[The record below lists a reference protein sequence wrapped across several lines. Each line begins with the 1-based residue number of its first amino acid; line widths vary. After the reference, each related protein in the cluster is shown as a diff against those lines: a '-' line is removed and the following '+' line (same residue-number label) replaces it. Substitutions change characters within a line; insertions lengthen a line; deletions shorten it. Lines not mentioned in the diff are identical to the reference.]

1 MTPLLFHIVKRMT
14 RYWLILLIAMLPLW
28 SRSECLATLPALD
41 KLEAIVHAEMTAR
54 DALVTI
60 RRNAQ
65 DWKNLLLRG
74 SDAQMRQ
81 MMQSRF
87 DTQATT
93 YEVRLGELRKQMQ
106 ALGENSQRLDILD
119 SERAQLFGK
128 YRGALSTHGVST
140 LESAFRADKEAQ
152 GADIK
157 TLRTL
162 EETIEFLATKSR
174 EQFQTVRKLM
184 QTCDSQQLPRQQK

>member
-1 MTPLLFHIVKRMT
+1 MTPLSFNIVKRMT
-14 RYWLILLIAMLPLW
+14 RYWLILLLAMLLLW

-87 DTQATT
+87 DTQAAT
-93 YEVRLGELRKQMQ
+93 YELRLGELRKQMQ
-106 ALGENSQRLDILD
+106 ALGENSQRLDIWTPREL
-119 SERAQLFGK
+119 SFLENTGGLFQRMASVPLRQLFGPIK
-128 YRGALSTHGVST
+128 KPKVQISKLCALLKKPLNFWPSKVASSFRPCVS
-140 LESAFRADKEAQ
+140 
-152 GADIK
+152 
-157 TLRTL
+157 
-162 EETIEFLATKSR
+162 
-174 EQFQTVRKLM
+174 
-184 QTCDSQQLPRQQK
+184 

>member
-1 MTPLLFHIVKRMT
+1 
-14 RYWLILLIAMLPLW
+14 
-28 SRSECLATLPALD
+28 
-41 KLEAIVHAEMTAR
+41 
-54 DALVTI
+54 
-60 RRNAQ
+60 
-65 DWKNLLLRG
+65 
-74 SDAQMRQ
+74 
-81 MMQSRF
+81 MQSRF
-87 DTQATT
+87 DTQAAT

>member
-1 MTPLLFHIVKRMT
+1 MTPLSFHIVKRMT
-14 RYWLILLIAMLPLW
+14 RYWLILLLAMLPLW
-28 SRSECLATLPALD
+28 SRSECFATLPALD

-87 DTQATT
+87 DTQVAT

-119 SERAQLFGK
+119 AERVQLFGK
-128 YRGALSTHGVST
+128 YRVALSTHGVST
-140 LESAFRADKEAQ
+140 LEAAFRADKEAQ

-162 EETIEFLATKSR
+162 EETIEFLAIKSR
-174 EQFQTVRKLM
+174 EQFQTVRKLT
-184 QTCDSQQLPRQQK
+184 QSCDSQQLPRQQK

>member
-1 MTPLLFHIVKRMT
+1 MTPLSFHIVKRMT
-14 RYWLILLIAMLPLW
+14 RYWLILLMAMLPLW

-87 DTQATT
+87 DTQAAT

-119 SERAQLFGK
+119 AERTQLFGK

-140 LESAFRADKEAQ
+140 LEAAFRADKEAQ

-162 EETIEFLATKSR
+162 EETIEFLAIKSR
-174 EQFQTVRKLM
+174 EQFQTVRQSM
-184 QTCDSQQLPRQQK
+184 QSCDSQQLPRQQK

>member
-1 MTPLLFHIVKRMT
+1 MTLQSFLVFKRMP
-14 RYWLILLIAMLPLW
+14 RYSLFLLIAMMPQW
-28 SRSECLATLPALD
+28 SHSECLTALPALD
-41 KLEAIVHAEMTAR
+41 KLEVMVDAEMTAR

-81 MMQSRF
+81 IMQNRF
-87 DTQATT
+87 DTQAAT
-93 YEVRLGELRKQMQ
+93 YEVKLGELRKQMQ
-106 ALGENSQRLDILD
+106 ALGENSQQLDILE
-119 SERAQLFGK
+119 SERVQLFGK
-128 YRGALSTHGVST
+128 YRDALATHGVSS
-140 LESAFRADKEAQ
+140 LEAAFRADKEAQ

-162 EETIEFLATKSR
+162 EGTIEFLDVKSR
-174 EQFQTVRKLM
+174 MQFQTVRKLI
-184 QTCDSQQLPRQQK
+184 QTCNSQELTRQ

>member
-1 MTPLLFHIVKRMT
+1 MTPLSFHIVKRMT
-14 RYWLILLIAMLPLW
+14 RYWLILLLAMLPLW

-41 KLEAIVHAEMTAR
+41 KLEAIVQAEMTAR

-87 DTQATT
+87 DTQAAT

-119 SERAQLFGK
+119 AERVQLFGK
-128 YRGALSTHGVST
+128 YRVALSTHGVST
-140 LESAFRADKEAQ
+140 LEAAFRADKEAQ

-162 EETIEFLATKSR
+162 EETIEFLAIKSR

-184 QTCDSQQLPRQQK
+184 QSCDSQQLPRQQK

>member
-1 MTPLLFHIVKRMT
+1 MTPLSFHIVKRMS
-14 RYWLILLIAMLPLW
+14 RYWLILLMAMLPLW

-41 KLEAIVHAEMTAR
+41 KLETIVQAEMTAR

-87 DTQATT
+87 DTQAAT

-119 SERAQLFGK
+119 AERVQLFGK
-128 YRGALSTHGVST
+128 YRVALSTHGVST
-140 LESAFRADKEAQ
+140 LEAAFRADKEAQ

-157 TLRTL
+157 TLRIL
-162 EETIEFLATKSR
+162 EETIEFLAIKSR

-184 QTCDSQQLPRQQK
+184 QSCDSQQLPRQQK

>member
-1 MTPLLFHIVKRMT
+1 MTPLSFLIVKRMT
-14 RYWLILLIAMLPLW
+14 RYWIIVLMAMLPLW

-41 KLEAIVHAEMTAR
+41 KLEAIVHTEMTAR

-87 DTQATT
+87 DTQAAT

-119 SERAQLFGK
+119 AERVQLFGK
-128 YRGALSTHGVST
+128 YRVALSTHGVST
-140 LESAFRADKEAQ
+140 LEAAFRADKEAQ

-162 EETIEFLATKSR
+162 EETIEFLAIKSR

-184 QTCDSQQLPRQQK
+184 QSCDSQQLPRQQK

>member
-1 MTPLLFHIVKRMT
+1 MTPLSFHIVKQMPL
-14 RYWLILLIAMLPLW
+14 YWLILLMAMLPLW

-41 KLEAIVHAEMTAR
+41 KLETIVQAEMTSR

-81 MMQSRF
+81 TMQSRF
-87 DTQATT
+87 DTQAAT

-119 SERAQLFGK
+119 AERVQLFGK
-128 YRGALSTHGVST
+128 YRVALSTHGVST
-140 LESAFRADKEAQ
+140 LEAAFRADKEAQ

-162 EETIEFLATKSR
+162 EETIEFLAIKSR

-184 QTCDSQQLPRQQK
+184 QSCDSQQLPRQQK

>member
-1 MTPLLFHIVKRMT
+1 MTPLSFHIVKRMT
-14 RYWLILLIAMLPLW
+14 RYWLILLLAMLPLW

-87 DTQATT
+87 DTQAAT
-93 YEVRLGELRKQMQ
+93 YEVRLSELRKQMQ

-119 SERAQLFGK
+119 AERVQLFGK
-128 YRGALSTHGVST
+128 YRVALSTHGVST
-140 LESAFRADKEAQ
+140 LEAAFRADKEAQ

-162 EETIEFLATKSR
+162 EETIEFLAIKSR

-184 QTCDSQQLPRQQK
+184 QSCDSQQLPRQQK

>member
-1 MTPLLFHIVKRMT
+1 MTPLSIHIVTRMT
-14 RYWLILLIAMLPLW
+14 RYWLIMLMAILPLW
-28 SRSECLATLPALD
+28 SRSECLVTLPALD
-41 KLEAIVHAEMTAR
+41 KLEAIVYAEMTAR

-74 SDAQMRQ
+74 SDAQLRQ
-81 MMQSRF
+81 LMQNRF
-87 DTQATT
+87 DTQAAT

-128 YRGALSTHGVST
+128 YRGALSTHGVNT
-140 LESAFRADKEAQ
+140 LEAAFRADKEAQ

-162 EETIEFLATKSR
+162 EETIEFLAVKNR
-174 EQFQTVRKLM
+174 EQFQIVRQLM
-184 QTCDSQQLPRQQK
+184 QTCNSQQMQRQQK

>member
-1 MTPLLFHIVKRMT
+1 MTPLSFHIVKRMT
-14 RYWLILLIAMLPLW
+14 RYWLILLLAMLPLW

-41 KLEAIVHAEMTAR
+41 KLETIVQAEMTAR

-74 SDAQMRQ
+74 SDTQMRQ

-87 DTQATT
+87 DTQAAT

-119 SERAQLFGK
+119 AERVQLFGK
-128 YRGALSTHGVST
+128 YRVALSTHGVST
-140 LESAFRADKEAQ
+140 LEAAFRADKEAQ

-162 EETIEFLATKSR
+162 EETIEFLAIKSR

-184 QTCDSQQLPRQQK
+184 QSCDSQQLPRQQK

>member
-1 MTPLLFHIVKRMT
+1 MTPLSFHIVTRMT
-14 RYWLILLIAMLPLW
+14 RYWLIMLMAILPLW
-28 SRSECLATLPALD
+28 SRSECLVTLPALD
-41 KLEAIVHAEMTAR
+41 KLEAIVYAEMTAR

-74 SDAQMRQ
+74 SDAQLRQ
-81 MMQSRF
+81 LMQNRF
-87 DTQATT
+87 DTQAAT

-128 YRGALSTHGVST
+128 YRGALSTHGVNT
-140 LESAFRADKEAQ
+140 LEAAFRADKEAQ

-162 EETIEFLATKSR
+162 EETIEFLAVKNR
-174 EQFQTVRKLM
+174 EQFQIVRQLM
-184 QTCDSQQLPRQQK
+184 QTCNSQQMQRQQK

>member
-1 MTPLLFHIVKRMT
+1 MKLQSFLIFKRMS
-14 RYWLILLIAMLPLW
+14 RYSLILLIVMMPQW
-28 SRSECLATLPALD
+28 SHSACLTVLPALD
-41 KLEAIVHAEMTAR
+41 KLEIMVDAEMTAR

-81 MMQSRF
+81 IMQNRF
-87 DTQATT
+87 DTQAAT
-93 YEVRLGELRKQMQ
+93 YEVKLGELRKQMQ
-106 ALGENSQRLDILD
+106 ALGENSQQLDILE
-119 SERAQLFGK
+119 SERVQLFSK
-128 YRGALSTHGVST
+128 YRGALATHGVSS
-140 LESAFRADKEAQ
+140 LEAAFRADKETQ

-162 EETIEFLATKSR
+162 EETIEFLDVKSR
-174 EQFQTVRKLM
+174 KQFQAVRKLI
-184 QTCDSQQLPRQQK
+184 QTCDSQ

>member
-1 MTPLLFHIVKRMT
+1 MTPQSFHFIKGMA
-14 RYWLILLIAMLPLW
+14 RYCLILLITMTPMW
-28 SRSECLATLPALD
+28 SRSECLSTLPALD
-41 KLEAIVHAEMTAR
+41 KLESIVQAEMTAR

-74 SDAQMRQ
+74 SDAQLKQ
-81 MMQSRF
+81 LMQNRF
-87 DTQATT
+87 DTQAAT
-93 YEVRLGELRKQMQ
+93 YEVRLGELRKKMQ
-106 ALGENSQRLDILD
+106 TLGENSQRIDILE

-128 YRGALSTHGVST
+128 YREALSTHGVNT
-140 LESAFRADKEAQ
+140 LEAAFRADKEAQ

-162 EETIEFLATKSR
+162 EETIEFLAVKSR
-174 EQFQTVRKLM
+174 EQFQTLRKLM
-184 QTCDSQQLPRQQK
+184 QTCNSQQIKHQQK

>member
-1 MTPLLFHIVKRMT
+1 MTPLSFHIVKRMT
-14 RYWLILLIAMLPLW
+14 RYWLILLMAMLPLC
-28 SRSECLATLPALD
+28 SRSECLATLPALN

-87 DTQATT
+87 DTQAAT

-157 TLRTL
+157 TLRML
-162 EETIEFLATKSR
+162 EETIEFLAIKSR
-174 EQFQTVRKLM
+174 EQFQSVRKFM

>member
-1 MTPLLFHIVKRMT
+1 MTPLSFHIVKRMT
-14 RYWLILLIAMLPLW
+14 RYWLILLMAMLPLW

-41 KLEAIVHAEMTAR
+41 KLEAIVHTEMTAS

-87 DTQATT
+87 DTQAAT

-119 SERAQLFGK
+119 AERAQLFGK

-140 LESAFRADKEAQ
+140 LEAAFRADKEAQ

-162 EETIEFLATKSR
+162 EETIEFLAIKSR
-174 EQFQTVRKLM
+174 EQFQTVRQLM
-184 QTCDSQQLPRQQK
+184 QTCDLQQLPRQQK

>member
-1 MTPLLFHIVKRMT
+1 MTPLSFQIVKRMT
-14 RYWLILLIAMLPLW
+14 RYWLIVLMAMLPLW

-87 DTQATT
+87 DTQAAT

-119 SERAQLFGK
+119 AERVQLFGK

-140 LESAFRADKEAQ
+140 LEAAFRADKEAQ

-162 EETIEFLATKSR
+162 EETIEFLAIKSR

-184 QTCDSQQLPRQQK
+184 QSCDSQQLPRQQK

>member
-1 MTPLLFHIVKRMT
+1 MTPLSFHIVKQMT
-14 RYWLILLIAMLPLW
+14 RYWLILLMAMLPLW

-87 DTQATT
+87 DTQAAT

-106 ALGENSQRLDILD
+106 ALGENSQRIDILD
-119 SERAQLFGK
+119 AERAQLFGK
-128 YRGALSTHGVST
+128 YQGAISTHGVST
-140 LESAFRADKEAQ
+140 LEAAFRADKEAQ

-162 EETIEFLATKSR
+162 EETIEFLAIKSR

-184 QTCDSQQLPRQQK
+184 QSCDSQQLPRQQK

>member
-1 MTPLLFHIVKRMT
+1 MTPLSFHIVKRMT
-14 RYWLILLIAMLPLW
+14 RYWLIVLMAMLPLW

-81 MMQSRF
+81 MLQSRF
-87 DTQATT
+87 DTQAAT

-119 SERAQLFGK
+119 SERDQLFRK
-128 YRGALSTHGVST
+128 YRKALSTHGVST
-140 LESAFRADKEAQ
+140 LEAAFQADKEAQ

-162 EETIEFLATKSR
+162 EETIEFLAIKSR
-174 EQFQTVRKLM
+174 EQFETMRKLM
-184 QTCDSQQLPRQQK
+184 QSCDSQHLPRQQK

>member
-1 MTPLLFHIVKRMT
+1 MTPLSFHIVKRMT
-14 RYWLILLIAMLPLW
+14 RYWLIVLMAMLPLW

-41 KLEAIVHAEMTAR
+41 KLETIVQAEMTAR

-87 DTQATT
+87 DTQAAT

-119 SERAQLFGK
+119 AERVQLFGK

-140 LESAFRADKEAQ
+140 LEAAFRADKEAQ

-162 EETIEFLATKSR
+162 EETIEFLAIKSR

-184 QTCDSQQLPRQQK
+184 QSCDSQQLPRQQK

>member
-1 MTPLLFHIVKRMT
+1 MTPLSFHIVKRMT
-14 RYWLILLIAMLPLW
+14 RYFLILLMAMLPLW
-28 SRSECLATLPALD
+28 SRSECLSSLPALD

-87 DTQATT
+87 DTQAAT

-106 ALGENSQRLDILD
+106 ALGENSQRIDILE

-128 YRGALSTHGVST
+128 YRGALSTHGVNT
-140 LESAFRADKEAQ
+140 LEAAFRADKEAQ

-162 EETIEFLATKSR
+162 EETIEFLTIKSH

-184 QTCDSQQLPRQQK
+184 QTCDSQHLPRQQK

>member
-1 MTPLLFHIVKRMT
+1 MTPLSFHIDKRMT
-14 RYWLILLIAMLPLW
+14 RYWLILLLAMLPLW

-87 DTQATT
+87 DTQAAT

-119 SERAQLFGK
+119 AERVQLFGK
-128 YRGALSTHGVST
+128 YRVALSTHGVST
-140 LESAFRADKEAQ
+140 LEAAFRADKEAQ

-162 EETIEFLATKSR
+162 EETIEFLAIKSR

-184 QTCDSQQLPRQQK
+184 QSCDSQQLPRQQK

>member
-1 MTPLLFHIVKRMT
+1 MTPLSFHIVKRMT
-14 RYWLILLIAMLPLW
+14 RYWLILLLAMLPLW

-87 DTQATT
+87 DTQAAT

-119 SERAQLFGK
+119 AERAQLFGK

-140 LESAFRADKEAQ
+140 LEAAFRADKEAQ

-162 EETIEFLATKSR
+162 EETIEFLAIKSR

-184 QTCDSQQLPRQQK
+184 QSCDSQQLPRQQK

>member
-1 MTPLLFHIVKRMT
+1 MTPLSFQIVKRMT
-14 RYWLILLIAMLPLW
+14 RYWLIVLMAMLPLW

-87 DTQATT
+87 DTQAAT

-119 SERAQLFGK
+119 AERVQLFGK

-140 LESAFRADKEAQ
+140 LEAAFRADKEAQ

-162 EETIEFLATKSR
+162 EETIEFLAIKSR

-184 QTCDSQQLPRQQK
+184 QSCDSQHLPRQQK

>member
-1 MTPLLFHIVKRMT
+1 MTPLSFHIVKQMT
-14 RYWLILLIAMLPLW
+14 RYWLILLMAMLPLW

-41 KLEAIVHAEMTAR
+41 KLETIVQAEMTAR

-74 SDAQMRQ
+74 SDAQLRQ
-81 MMQSRF
+81 LMQNRF
-87 DTQATT
+87 DTQAAT

-128 YRGALSTHGVST
+128 YRGALSTHGVNT
-140 LESAFRADKEAQ
+140 LEAAFRADKEAQ

-162 EETIEFLATKSR
+162 EETIEFLAVKNR
-174 EQFQTVRKLM
+174 EQFQIVRQLM
-184 QTCDSQQLPRQQK
+184 QTCNSQQMQRQQK

>member
-1 MTPLLFHIVKRMT
+1 MTPLSFHIVKRMT
-14 RYWLILLIAMLPLW
+14 RYWLILLLAMLPLW

-87 DTQATT
+87 DTQAAT

-119 SERAQLFGK
+119 AERVQLFGK

-140 LESAFRADKEAQ
+140 LEAAFRADKEAQ

-162 EETIEFLATKSR
+162 EETIEFLAIKSR

-184 QTCDSQQLPRQQK
+184 QSCDSQQLPRQQK

>member
-1 MTPLLFHIVKRMT
+1 
-14 RYWLILLIAMLPLW
+14 
-28 SRSECLATLPALD
+28 LD

-87 DTQATT
+87 DTQAAT

-119 SERAQLFGK
+119 AERVQLFGK
-128 YRGALSTHGVST
+128 YRVALSTHGVST
-140 LESAFRADKEAQ
+140 LEAAFRADKEAQ

-162 EETIEFLATKSR
+162 EETIEFLAIKSR
-174 EQFQTVRKLM
+174 EQFQTVRKSM
-184 QTCDSQQLPRQQK
+184 QSCDSQQLPRQQK

>member
-1 MTPLLFHIVKRMT
+1 MTPLSFHIVKRIT
-14 RYWLILLIAMLPLW
+14 RYWLILLMAMLPLW
-28 SRSECLATLPALD
+28 SQSECLATLPALD
-41 KLEAIVHAEMTAR
+41 KLEAIVHAEKTAR

-81 MMQSRF
+81 SRF
-87 DTQATT
+87 DTQAAT

-140 LESAFRADKEAQ
+140 LEAAFRADKEAQ

-162 EETIEFLATKSR
+162 EETIEFLDIKSR

-184 QTCDSQQLPRQQK
+184 QTCDSQNLPRQQK